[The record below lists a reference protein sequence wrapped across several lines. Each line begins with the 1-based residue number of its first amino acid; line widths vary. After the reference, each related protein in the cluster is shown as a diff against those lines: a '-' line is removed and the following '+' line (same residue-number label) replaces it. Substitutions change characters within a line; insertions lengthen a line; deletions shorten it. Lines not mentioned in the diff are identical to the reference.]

1 MDTKACSSCKKSKP
15 SDAFL
20 HPTTFKEGKT
30 CAECIEKRSVASR
43 RAANE
48 QDKIQLT
55 LSEHE
60 AKLDD
65 HESRIQHVEAAR
77 VLDAASPRADLAEWM
92 PLKDPSEPVGPGDL
106 VEMVDKKI
114 SRVVTGRGRC
124 FVVPIK
130 VVGAVRESQCLA
142 PSGRDDGTAVATDA
156 ATGICSMETVAAA
169 GESVRLVTALVNA
182 GSHALSK
189 TQKRRE
195 ARKKKKAES
204 FVVVGDDDADATSDV
219 TTDLESLASTHACVQ
234 QLIDEKRAL
243 AEQLGAISEQ
253 NRAFARRM
261 RVLHVDPNIL
271 RRVARGWLGRAPA
284 PARASAVVPGP
295 RAARV
300 CRATT
305 VVGKLL
311 HKTRRQAAALAMMER
326 ELKSAVHASLCP
338 ATTATLAVP
347 VEGASA
353 LSWLTSAVTKICKSG
368 KTLVATAF
376 TKDLKVEI
384 HGENIVWGAKE
395 IEKKSHEKYWSGKI
409 KEVLADGDYR
419 VLGELAEKIDA
430 RAQVNIKDTA
440 VSSIEAANLEGEVET
455 QISDQ
460 ISAGA
465 TYEQN
470 SAKFSPKTLFTRWT
484 ANTAKGGDP
493 LEVTATYNVASNT
506 AEVDVE
512 YEKSGSTFTAN
523 FDSARKALIT
533 AAEVSRDFSVEGRNL
548 NVAPAYNFLKLDSDD
563 VGNRDALTGTLSID
577 HNINGKNSIKPT
589 FALNSGSATYE
600 YTRKLDGDAELSVA
614 ANPGKSIE
622 IEWDDAG
629 SKGLWTTNVKM
640 PWGKPVGASV
650 SFKRKF
656 NL

>member
-1 MDTKACSSCKKSKP
+1 MP
-15 SDAFL
+15 
-20 HPTTFKEGKT
+20 
-30 CAECIEKRSVASR
+30 
-43 RAANE
+43 RAARGGRAPVVTVLRARAPSA
-48 QDKIQLT
+48 QFWIR
-55 LSEHE
+55 
-60 AKLDD
+60 AKCAQ
-65 HESRIQHVEAAR
+65 ERSKAR
-77 VLDAASPRADLAEWM
+77 SAWM

-124 FVVPIK
+124 FVVSTAPILTGNVPDDETLATGRAVAMIGQVPVK

-142 PSGRDDGTAVATDA
+142 PSGRDDGTAAATDA
-156 ATGICSMETVAAA
+156 ATGISSMETVAAA

-195 ARKKKKAES
+195 ARKKKKSES
-204 FVVVGDDDADATSDV
+204 FVVVGDDDADATSGV
-219 TTDLESLASTHACVQ
+219 ATDLESAASTHACVQ

-261 RVLHVDPNIL
+261 RVLHA
-271 RRVARGWLGRAPA
+271 VARTALATALRHKLLGAVVRFQERLPA
-284 PARASAVVPGP
+284 PRARGAVVVQALHKK
-295 RAARV
+295 REQARVV

-338 ATTATLAVP
+338 ATTATHGLAVP
-347 VEGASA
+347 SKRASA

-384 HGENIVWGAKE
+384 HGKTSSGAKE

-409 KEVLADGDYR
+409 KEVLADGDYEVAMDE

-455 QISDQ
+455 QVSDQ
-460 ISAGA
+460 ISARARRRRPPRGH
-465 TYEQN
+465 
-470 SAKFSPKTLFTRWT
+470 
-484 ANTAKGGDP
+484 GDLQRR
-493 LEVTATYNVASNT
+493 LEHG
-506 AEVDVE
+506 EVGVE

-548 NVAPAYNFLKLDSDD
+548 NVAPAYNFVSGVASVRVEPRALGRPSVELKLDSDD

-589 FALNSGSATYE
+589 FDLNSGSAT
-600 YTRKLDGDAELSVA
+600 
-614 ANPGKSIE
+614 
-622 IEWDDAG
+622 
-629 SKGLWTTNVKM
+629 GLWTTNVKM

>member
-1 MDTKACSSCKKSKP
+1 MLAHARRGGRAPVVTVLRARAPSAQFWIRAKCAQERSKARSAHSRDPPHTARERHTMDTKSCSSCKKSKP

-30 CAECIEKRSVASR
+30 CAECIEKRSVASS

-48 QDKIQLT
+48 QDKMQLT

-124 FVVPIK
+124 FVVSTAPILTGNVPDDETLATGRAVAMIGQVPVK

-142 PSGRDDGTAVATDA
+142 PSGRDDGTAAATDV
-156 ATGICSMETVAAA
+156 ATGISSMETVAAA

-189 TQKRRE
+189 SQKRRQ

-271 RRVARGWLGRAPA
+271 RRVARGWLGR
-284 PARASAVVPGP
+284 V
-295 RAARV
+295 RAARKLAAITAIRRSRELRSPRP
-300 CRATT
+300 CATSSSAPSSASRARACGASAASSGARAPLRRPLHARRRHAPPQEARAGARARGPPRQDGGSGHNAR
-305 VVGKLL
+305 VGEAELASTKVKLSA
-311 HKTRRQAAALAMMER
+311 RDDELATAKGEIATMER
-326 ELKSAVHASLCP
+326 ELKFAVHASLCP
-338 ATTATLAVP
+338 ATTATHAVP
-347 VEGASA
+347 VEGASV
-353 LSWLTSAVTKICKSG
+353 LSRLTSAVKIVCKSMRSVEAS
-368 KTLVATAF
+368 VAKEI

-384 HGENIVWGAKE
+384 CGKE
-395 IEKKSHEKYWSGKI
+395 IWSDEKKYENDRKEFYSGTI
-409 KEVLADGDYR
+409 TEVLADGDYK
-419 VLGELAEKIDA
+419 VAMDTLTIDKK
-430 RAQVNIKDTA
+430 QYFCTV
-440 VSSIEAANLEGEVET
+440 
-455 QISDQ
+455 
-460 ISAGA
+460 
-465 TYEQN
+465 
-470 SAKFSPKTLFTRWT
+470 P
-484 ANTAKGGDP
+484 
-493 LEVTATYNVASNT
+493 AS
-506 AEVDVE
+506 EMRFV
-512 YEKSGSTFTAN
+512 
-523 FDSARKALIT
+523 
-533 AAEVSRDFSVEGRNL
+533 
-548 NVAPAYNFLKLDSDD
+548 
-563 VGNRDALTGTLSID
+563 
-577 HNINGKNSIKPT
+577 
-589 FALNSGSATYE
+589 
-600 YTRKLDGDAELSVA
+600 
-614 ANPGKSIE
+614 
-622 IEWDDAG
+622 
-629 SKGLWTTNVKM
+629 
-640 PWGKPVGASV
+640 
-650 SFKRKF
+650 
-656 NL
+656 